1 MMRNVYQQSGLMMMA
16 SYGFS
21 VRGLA
26 LGFSTICLLWSADV
40 KAQSEPPDSPSA
52 GGLMGAVLEQM
63 KEQGLSPDLARQ
75 ASDAAQRETEIRKAN
90 TPSPEDDPRADEATA
105 NAQDEE
111 SYSEIV
117 AARKRIFSPKLKNT
131 VEAEKLDRLYH
142 SLENYLWDVSE
153 VTILHQNAL
162 MTLMEPK
169 KFQYTRRHTEFKPT
183 LAKAMTELNKSRNNF
198 KAFIEKNNQE
208 FEVIKPAFG
217 EEQEAAEALWKETIS
232 AFQKRV
238 DEYFMSQ
245 NKYLNLYNKLVSY
258 IMARAG
264 GYYYNSTADKIA
276 FYKVEEY
283 TAFGE
288 SLDKLNKIAYA
299 QRQSL
304 SDIKP
309 ARLAEREY

>member
-1 MMRNVYQQSGLMMMA
+1 M
-16 SYGFS
+16 
-21 VRGLA
+21 
-26 LGFSTICLLWSADV
+26 
-40 KAQSEPPDSPSA
+40 KAQGMS
-52 GGLMGAVLEQM
+52 G
-63 KEQGLSPDLARQ
+63 DLARQ
-75 ASDAAQRETEIRKAN
+75 ASEATKREAEIRAAN
-90 TPSPEDDPRADEATA
+90 TPSQEEDDLRAEEAAA

-111 SYSEIV
+111 SYEEIV

-217 EEQEAAEALWKETIS
+217 EEQAAAEALWKKTIA
-232 AFQKRV
+232 AFQKRA

-264 GYYYNSTADKIA
+264 GYYYNSTANKIA

-283 TAFGE
+283 TSFGE

-299 QRQSL
+299 QKQSL

-309 ARLAEREY
+309 AKLAEKDY

>member
-1 MMRNVYQQSGLMMMA
+1 MMRDMYKRSGLMMMA

-21 VRGLA
+21 VRRFA
-26 LGFSTICLLWSADV
+26 LGLSAICLLWGADV
-40 KAQSEPPDSPSA
+40 QAQSDPPINPMANSLIRS
-52 GGLMGAVLEQM
+52 M

-75 ASDAAQRETEIRKAN
+75 ATEAAQAQPAMPVAEPEVPTDDMRAAAATE
-90 TPSPEDDPRADEATA
+90 

-142 SLENYLWDVSE
+142 SLENYLWDISE
-153 VTILHQNAL
+153 ITILHQNAL

-217 EEQEAAEALWKETIS
+217 EEQEATEALWKETIA
-232 AFQKRV
+232 AFESRAE
-238 DEYFMSQ
+238 EYFKSQ

-258 IMARAG
+258 IMANAG
-264 GYYYNSTADKIA
+264 GYYYNSTANKIA

-283 TAFGE
+283 TFFGE
-288 SLDKLNKIAYA
+288 TLDKLNKIAYA
-299 QRQSL
+299 QKQSL

>member
-1 MMRNVYQQSGLMMMA
+1 MMRDMYKRSGLMMMA

-21 VRGLA
+21 VRRFA
-26 LGFSTICLLWSADV
+26 LGLSAICLLWGADV
-40 KAQSEPPDSPSA
+40 QAQSDPPVNPMADSLIRS
-52 GGLMGAVLEQM
+52 M

-75 ASDAAQRETEIRKAN
+75 ATEAAQAQPAMPVAEPEVPTDDMRAAAATE
-90 TPSPEDDPRADEATA
+90 

-142 SLENYLWDVSE
+142 SLENYLWDISE
-153 VTILHQNAL
+153 ITILHQNAL

-217 EEQEAAEALWKETIS
+217 EEQEAAEALWKETIG
-232 AFQKRV
+232 AFEKRTN
-238 DEYFMSQ
+238 EYFKSQ

-264 GYYYNSTADKIA
+264 GYYYNSTANKIA

-283 TAFGE
+283 TFFGE
-288 SLDKLNKIAYA
+288 TLDKLNKIAYA
-299 QRQSL
+299 QKQSL

-309 ARLAEREY
+309 AKLAE